1 MISDSIKGLLLLFMA
16 IMANFLATTMNCSI
30 QKLLTHSPLLRNVAV
45 IFLIYFTINF
55 TSSNNIYPPKLWI
68 NVLMV
73 YGLFILLMKQNIY
86 FLVANLALIVLIYT
100 SIQMRDYYLTHNDI
114 ESGEIAKQ
122 RIVILDTIFFITL
135 LVGFVSYASQQ
146 YRDHHAGFSWVKFLF
161 GANVCGSLKP

>member
-1 MISDSIKGLLLLFMA
+1 MA

-30 QKLLTHSPLLRNVAV
+30 QKLLIHSPLLRNVAV
-45 IFLIYFTINF
+45 FFLIYFTINF

-86 FLVANLALIVLIYT
+86 FLVANLTILVLIYT
-100 SIQMRDYYLTHNDI
+100 SIQLRDYYLTQNDI

-122 RIVILDTIFFITL
+122 RIVILDTLFFITL

-146 YRDHHAGFSWVKFLF
+146 YQTNHADFSWVKFLF
-161 GANVCGSLKP
+161 GANVCDPMKA